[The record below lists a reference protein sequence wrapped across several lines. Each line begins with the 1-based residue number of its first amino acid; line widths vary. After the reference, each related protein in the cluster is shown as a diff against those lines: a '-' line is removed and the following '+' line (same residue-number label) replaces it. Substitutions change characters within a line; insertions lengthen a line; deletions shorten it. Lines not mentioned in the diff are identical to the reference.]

1 MKLKEIESPKGLV
14 SITTPQDVMDTDFM
28 LDENYMYKL
37 TKYNAKKAYNLIK
50 KHYNDSSYEVY
61 YNIEKGKK
69 RLEEYDK
76 QELTI
81 LLKKIAVSNSTR
93 TSNAN
98 IKILADYIIENREE
112 FLKRIKF
119 GHIELV
125 DELTYI
131 DGFSRREKS
140 FASKVCS
147 YLCKLEFKQS
157 KFPINDNVVRT
168 ILPYYL
174 NYYGVE
180 IPKKKLED
188 CSYKELK
195 ILVDRLNKELPESMD
210 YDEIDNIIWYCYKDD
225 SVRTVIATHL
235 F

>member
-14 SITTPQDVMDTDFM
+14 SITTPQDIMNTDFM

-37 TKYNAKKAYNLIK
+37 TKFNAKKAYNLIK
-50 KHYNDSSYEVY
+50 KHYKDSSYEVY
-61 YNIEKGKK
+61 YTNEKGGKS
-69 RLEEYDK
+69 LEKYDK
-76 QELTI
+76 YELTI

-93 TSNAN
+93 TPNSN
-98 IKILADYIIENREE
+98 IEILADYIIKNRKEV
-112 FLKRIKF
+112 LKGIKF
-119 GHIELV
+119 GDIELV

-157 KFPINDNVVRT
+157 KFPINDNIVRT
-168 ILPYYL
+168 MLPYYL

-180 IPKKKLED
+180 VPKKKLED
-188 CSYKELK
+188 CSYRELK
-195 ILVDRLNKELPESMD
+195 LLIDELNKKLPETMH

-225 SVRTVIATHL
+225 SVRMVIATHL

>member
-1 MKLKEIESPKGLV
+1 MKLKEMESPKVLV

-37 TKYNAKKAYNLIK
+37 TKYNAKKAYDLIK

-61 YNIEKGKK
+61 YNIEKREKS
-69 RLEEYDK
+69 LEKYDK
-76 QELTI
+76 YELTI

-93 TSNAN
+93 TPNSN
-98 IKILADYIIENREE
+98 IEILADYIIKNRKEV
-112 FLKRIKF
+112 LKRIKF
-119 GHIELV
+119 GDIELV

-147 YLCKLEFKQS
+147 YLCKLEFEQS

-180 IPKKKLED
+180 IPKKKLEE

-195 ILVDRLNKELPESMD
+195 ILVDRLNKELPESMK